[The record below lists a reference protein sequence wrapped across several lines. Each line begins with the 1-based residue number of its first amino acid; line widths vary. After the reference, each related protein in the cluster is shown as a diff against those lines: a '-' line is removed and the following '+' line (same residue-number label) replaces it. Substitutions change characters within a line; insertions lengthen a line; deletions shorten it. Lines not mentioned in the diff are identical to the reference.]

1 MTVTHLSGERI
12 LQVTPSRIKLIDAE
26 GGTVLSEVAPPS
38 KIMTV
43 CTNNEVLVCNV
54 GNNSVLAYDIVHG
67 LGRLASRAF
76 DNEISCLFAS
86 PQYPA
91 VCIVGFWASSKISML
106 SLPRLEVIAEAAL
119 SEQSTKPNVPRSIIV
134 ANILPNRPPSLLVSM
149 SDGTLHTFSLD
160 PETCGLLDKKS
171 LTLGTQAFSFQALPR
186 RDGTHSVFGAGDH
199 PCLIYGE
206 GDNSRLVYSAVTSE
220 NVTHARPFNAEAY
233 PSSVVT
239 VADWSLKISS
249 VDLTRGVHIS
259 TLKVG
264 DVVRR
269 VSYSNERNIY
279 GIVTIRSVTDIPTG
293 EERYTSF
300 VRVVDG
306 TEFAIID
313 SYELRRYE
321 FVESILCTHLDNG
334 DGTRDEKFLVGT
346 GFQLPAPRP
355 SGKGWETLESD
366 EGRLLVLELSEGR
379 RLKPAAE
386 LKVEGAVKAIEM
398 VGNKIVLALDQTVGP
413 SLFLSFSPR
422 D

>member
-1 MTVTHLSGERI
+1 M
-12 LQVTPSRIKLIDAE
+12 
-26 GGTVLSEVAPPS
+26 LSEVAPPS

-43 CTNNEVLVCNV
+43 CTNDKVLVCNV

-67 LGRLASRAF
+67 LERLASRTF

-106 SLPRLEVIAEAAL
+106 SLPRLEAIAEAAL

-160 PETCGLLDKKS
+160 PGTCRLLDKKS
-171 LTLGTQAFSFQALPR
+171 LTLGTQASSFQALPR

-239 VADWSLKISS
+239 VADWNLKISS

-279 GIVTIRSVTDIPTG
+279 GIVTIRSVTDISTG

-313 SYELRRYE
+313 SFELRRYE
-321 FVESILCTHLDNG
+321 FVESILCTRLDNG
-334 DGTRDEKFLVGT
+334 DGTKDEKFLVGT

-355 SGKGWETLESD
+355 SGKGWETPESD

-398 VGNKIVLALDQTVGP
+398 VGNKIVLALDQTVDP
-413 SLFLSFSPR
+413 SLSLSLSPR